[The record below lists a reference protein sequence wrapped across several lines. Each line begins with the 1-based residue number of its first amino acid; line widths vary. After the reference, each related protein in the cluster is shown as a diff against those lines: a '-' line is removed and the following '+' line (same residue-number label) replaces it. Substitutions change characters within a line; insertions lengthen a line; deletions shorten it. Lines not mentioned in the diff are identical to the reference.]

1 MTAYISLGSNLGDRR
16 NNIQKAL
23 EMLGQTAGI
32 SFDRVSDIVE
42 TDPLG
47 DPDQPKY
54 VNAAAELKA
63 TLSAHGLFE
72 IMCGIES
79 ALGRRRGQRTEDR
92 RQKTE
97 PRTQNS
103 KLKTP
108 LPRTIDLDLLL
119 FGSEIVDLPDLKV
132 PHPQMHLR
140 SFVLDP
146 LSQLNPNLAH
156 PALKV
161 SVCELAQRL
170 NGRDFLLDANNPQL
184 VSVAGNIG
192 VGKTTLAKKIS
203 ELLGCPLILEPYDTN
218 PFMPAVY
225 AGKKELALDSQL
237 YFLLHRVDQLNKEV
251 LAAGQP
257 VVSDYVFNKELIYA
271 DRLLDRQQLSMYKKV
286 YRHVAGQIVQPVLVI
301 YLVDSPENCLKRI
314 HGRNRP
320 YEQAIELKF
329 LEAIGND
336 YERMFANWQ
345 VCPVIR
351 LATPQIDYGEPSC
364 IQHLMDQLKYYI
376 ATANA

>member
-1 MTAYISLGSNLGDRR
+1 
-16 NNIQKAL
+16 
-23 EMLGQTAGI
+23 
-32 SFDRVSDIVE
+32 
-42 TDPLG
+42 
-47 DPDQPKY
+47 
-54 VNAAAELKA
+54 
-63 TLSAHGLFE
+63 
-72 IMCGIES
+72 
-79 ALGRRRGQRTEDR
+79 
-92 RQKTE
+92 
-97 PRTQNS
+97 
-103 KLKTP
+103 
-108 LPRTIDLDLLL
+108 
-119 FGSEIVDLPDLKV
+119 
-132 PHPQMHLR
+132 
-140 SFVLDP
+140 
-146 LSQLNPNLAH
+146 
-156 PALKV
+156 
-161 SVCELAQRL
+161 
-170 NGRDFLLDANNPQL
+170 
-184 VSVAGNIG
+184 
-192 VGKTTLAKKIS
+192 
-203 ELLGCPLILEPYDTN
+203 
-218 PFMPAVY
+218 
-225 AGKKELALDSQL
+225 
-237 YFLLHRVDQLNKEV
+237 LNKEV